1 MNPADR
7 DRWQFEATNQ
17 VLLALA
23 RSRELRDTLVFKGA
37 LVLNR
42 RLGTP
47 RVSLDIDAN
56 LDAGYANLHPDRAGQ
71 KAFLE
76 EHVGRAVSRQFE
88 SQDPVR
94 YGLERLRI
102 DLNPKEHHPRG
113 WNAFLIT
120 VFLID
125 HKHVGVRG
133 LPSVTIDVAA
143 PEWLSERSIA
153 DLDIDG
159 VTIRAYSLERIAG
172 EKARA
177 FLSSLP
183 TYQAKVKRRREAVR
197 VKDLYDL
204 VKIIRVKPIS
214 DTQFW
219 TIAGQEFQLACES
232 RYVDC
237 SGLDSFKEGWTETR
251 AQFVGSSV
259 IPKDCTFEEVEATIV
274 AIVDLWR
281 EIGLLPLSFSL
292 PSGNGA

>member
-1 MNPADR
+1 MDQALR

-23 RSRELRDTLVFKGA
+23 RSRELRDILVFKGA

-71 KAFLE
+71 KIFLE
-76 EHVGRAVSRQFE
+76 EQVGRAVSRHFE

-120 VFLID
+120 VSLID

-143 PEWLSERSIA
+143 PEWLSGRSIA

-183 TYQAKVKRRREAVR
+183 TYQAKVKRQREAVR

-204 VKIIRVKPIS
+204 VRIIRVKPILE
-214 DTQFW
+214 TQFW
-219 TIAGQEFQLACES
+219 TIAGEEFRLACES
-232 RYVDC
+232 RYLDC
-237 SGLDSFKEGWTETR
+237 SGLDSFKEGWAETR
-251 AQFVGSSV
+251 IQFERSSV
-259 IPKDCTFEEVEATIV
+259 IPKDCPFEEVEATII
-274 AIVDLWR
+274 ATTEFWR
-281 EIGLLPLSFSL
+281 GGGLLPFAFPL
-292 PSGNGA
+292 P

>member
-1 MNPADR
+1 MR
-7 DRWQFEATNQ
+7 DI
-17 VLLALA
+17 
-23 RSRELRDTLVFKGA
+23 LVFKGA

-56 LDAGYANLHPDRAGQ
+56 LDAGYADQHPDRAGQ

-76 EHVGRAVSRQFE
+76 EHVGRAVSRHFE
-88 SQDPVR
+88 SQEPVR

-113 WNAFLIT
+113 WNAFLIA
-120 VFLID
+120 VSLID

-153 DLDIDG
+153 DLDIGG

-219 TIAGQEFQLACES
+219 TVAGQEFQLACES

-237 SGLDSFKEGWTETR
+237 SGLDSFKEGWAATG
-251 AQFVGSSV
+251 AQFAGSSV
-259 IPKDCTFEEVEATIV
+259 IPKDCTFEEVEATII
-274 AIVDLWR
+274 AITEFWQGC
-281 EIGLLPLSFSL
+281 GLLPFAF
-292 PSGNGA
+292 PIP